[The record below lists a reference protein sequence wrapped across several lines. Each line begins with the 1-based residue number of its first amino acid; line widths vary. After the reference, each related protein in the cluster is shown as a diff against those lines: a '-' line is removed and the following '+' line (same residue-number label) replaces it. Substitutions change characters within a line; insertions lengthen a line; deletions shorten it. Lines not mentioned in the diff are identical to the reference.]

1 MFAGC
6 VAHSFP
12 RDLGRGRG
20 AVTEGFHLELEAQGG
35 WRSVFRNGDTR
46 PFLVFEWV
54 GGVGV
59 EIICLSYTVNTKQL
73 NIVSSGTQW
82 VAASLVDII
91 FRCVKKISHLYDSIF

>member
-12 RDLGRGRG
+12 HGLGRGGG
-20 AVTEGFHLELEAQGG
+20 AVTDFHLELEAQGG
-35 WRSVFRNGDTR
+35 WRCVFRNGDTR

-73 NIVSSGTQW
+73 NIVSSGTRW
-82 VAASLVDII
+82 VAASLIDII